1 MFQFI
6 CSITSVCI
14 LSGNKG
20 NTTLVYKSGN
30 ITCIYKHTRWIIE
43 KNNIISYGFGIALE
57 IPKGWVGLIFP
68 RSSVYKKNLDLTNC
82 VGVIDSDYR
91 GEISAKF
98 RLLNPNADNIYVV
111 GERAAQ
117 IVFVQHG
124 NVDFKVS
131 NELSETLRGAG
142 GYGHT
147 GD

>member
-1 MFQFI
+1 M
-6 CSITSVCI
+6 
-14 LSGNKG
+14 G
-20 NTTLVYKSGN
+20 
-30 ITCIYKHTRWIIE
+30 W
-43 KNNIISYGFGIALE
+43 SY
-57 IPKGWVGLIFP
+57 FP

-98 RLLNPNADNIYVV
+98 RLLNPNVDNIYVV

-117 IVFVQHG
+117 IVFVQYE

-131 NELSETLRGAG
+131 NELSETLRGVG

>member
-1 MFQFI
+1 MEI
-6 CSITSVCI
+6 KIKL
-14 LSGNKG
+14 LSDKAKLPVKG
-20 NTTLVYKSGN
+20 TDDSAGYDLTVASAFWD
-30 ITCIYKHTRWIIE
+30 RS
-43 KNNIISYGFGIALE
+43 NNVISYGFGIALE

-98 RLLNPNADNIYVV
+98 RLLNPNADNIYIV

-131 NELSETLRGAG
+131 NELSETLRRVG

-147 GD
+147 GN

>member
-1 MFQFI
+1 MEI
-6 CSITSVCI
+6 KIKL
-14 LSGNKG
+14 LSDKAKLPVKG
-20 NTTLVYKSGN
+20 TDDSAGYDLTVASAF
-30 ITCIYKHTRWIIE
+30 WDS

-68 RSSVYKKNLDLTNC
+68 RSSIYKKNLDLTNC

-91 GEISAKF
+91 GEINAKF
-98 RLLNPNADNIYVV
+98 RLLNSRLDNVYTI

-131 NELSETLRGAG
+131 NELSETLRGVG

>member
-1 MFQFI
+1 MEI
-6 CSITSVCI
+6 KIKL
-14 LSGNKG
+14 LSDKAKLPVKG
-20 NTTLVYKSGN
+20 TDDSAGYDLTVASAF
-30 ITCIYKHTRWIIE
+30 WDS

-68 RSSVYKKNLDLTNC
+68 RSSIYKKNLDLTNC

-98 RLLNPNADNIYVV
+98 RLINPNIDNVYAIR
-111 GERAAQ
+111 ERAAQ

-124 NVDFKVS
+124 NIDFKVS

-147 GD
+147 GT

>member
-1 MFQFI
+1 MEI
-6 CSITSVCI
+6 KIKLLSDKAKLPVKGTDYSAGYDLTVTSVFWDR
-14 LSGNKG
+14 SHD
-20 NTTLVYKSGN
+20 V
-30 ITCIYKHTRWIIE
+30 
-43 KNNIISYGFGIALE
+43 ISYGFGIALE
-57 IPKGWVGLIFP
+57 IPKGWVGLVFP

-98 RLLNPNADNIYVV
+98 RLLNPNIDNVYTI

-124 NVDFKVS
+124 DIEFKVS
-131 NELSETLRGAG
+131 EELSETLRGIG

-147 GD
+147 GV

>member
-1 MFQFI
+1 MEI
-6 CSITSVCI
+6 KIKL
-14 LSGNKG
+14 LSDKVKLPVKG
-20 NTTLVYKSGN
+20 TDDSAGYDLTVASAF
-30 ITCIYKHTRWIIE
+30 WDS

-57 IPKGWVGLIFP
+57 IPKGWVGLLFS
-68 RSSVYKKNLDLTNC
+68 RSSIYKKNLDLTDC

-98 RLLNPNADNIYVV
+98 RLLNSHLDNVYVV